1 MTETGCHG
9 GEPRLPFVLQFAML
23 NGQEFGCE
31 RRGVKRMTRIKDG
44 SSTDVT
50 DIDTSSPTV

>member
-1 MTETGCHG
+1 MAVVRGCHCS
-9 GEPRLPFVLQFAML
+9 AICDML